1 MNIADEI
8 LTDYSFLSKYHYAK
22 SKNYLKKTISN
33 SSLNSH
39 VYWDTLYI
47 YRTLSSTNHPCRS
60 LSFFYDYAYAF
71 SKTLTFLAWILSFS
85 NLIVLFSHVVWD
97 SNALQSACRF
107 SIVTSP
113 AEYSPHTS
121 RVQYSL
127 LANCGDFCAG
137 LQGFNSILKVSTTCA
152 ISLFLRTRDLS
163 LCHILKFSNPYILA
177 TWWCKPLIFQT

>member
-1 MNIADEI
+1 MFNVSARWIEKKDKFTLFLYCNFLVLLRTTVCSHNINKQNVNIADEI

-121 RVQYSL
+121 RVQY
-127 LANCGDFCAG
+127 
-137 LQGFNSILKVSTTCA
+137 NSVQYTSRVHSA
-152 ISLFLRTRDLS
+152 
-163 LCHILKFSNPYILA
+163 HI
-177 TWWCKPLIFQT
+177 